1 MYHATGVYVGPT
13 RRQCV
18 SDDHRR
24 RDLSFPEPGGRT
36 MRPKHHH
43 PNRAQYRSHDA
54 AHLHPIR
61 RSTVYRRV
69 PVRRE
74 LARARRRDR
83 GRCVHQRHRAR
94 GIEATSAWPIE
105 HALGWADAGTG
116 REVGQDEH
124 VGRPTAR
131 CKRKRCRIQVVG
143 GNALASSRA
152 PRNGAVGHAPPAPRA
167 RWGVSRLTIGM
178 RCNSTMSST
187 PSAPTRMG
195 ALFDNRWSGKNS
207 RTATRCNIVER
218 RRPARH
224 GAMGRGSTRLPL
236 LGVPA
241 ASSRR
246 RRTTALH

>member
-1 MYHATGVYVGPT
+1 M
-13 RRQCV
+13 
-18 SDDHRR
+18 
-24 RDLSFPEPGGRT
+24 
-36 MRPKHHH
+36 
-43 PNRAQYRSHDA
+43 
-54 AHLHPIR
+54 
-61 RSTVYRRV
+61 

-74 LARARRRDR
+74 LARARRGDR
-83 GRCVHQRHRAR
+83 GRCVRHRHRAR
-94 GIEATSAWPIE
+94 RIEATYAWPVE
-105 HALGWADAGTG
+105 RAVGWADDGTG
-116 REVGQDEH
+116 REDGQDEH

-131 CKRKRCRIQVVG
+131 CRRKRCRIQVVG
-143 GNALASSRA
+143 GNALASLAS

-187 PSAPTRMG
+187 PGASPRME

-236 LGVPA
+236 LGAPA

-246 RRTTALH
+246 RRTTELR